1 MSDSKAA
8 NLGIYWR
15 TWAVLLVLT
24 TIMFFLDTLNMPRGL
39 FVGVMLVA
47 MMTKATL
54 IGGVFMHLAKESM
67 DLVVTIVV
75 CVLGFGLLLFGL
87 TVVDAGRIYDMLQGV
102 FVR

>member
-1 MSDSKAA
+1 MSETKAA

-24 TIMFFLDTLNMPRGL
+24 TIMFFLDTVNMPRGL
-39 FVGVMLVA
+39 FVGIMLVA

-54 IGGVFMHLAKESM
+54 IGGIFMHLAKESM

-87 TVVDAGRIYDMLQGV
+87 TVVDAGRIYQMLQGV

>member
-1 MSDSKAA
+1 MSETKAA

-24 TIMFFLDTLNMPRGL
+24 AIMFFLDTVDMPRGL

-54 IGGVFMHLAKESM
+54 IGGIFMHLAKESM

-87 TVVDAGRIYDMLQGV
+87 TVVDAGRIYQMLQGV

>member
-1 MSDSKAA
+1 MSETEAA

-24 TIMFFLDTLNMPRGL
+24 TIMFFLDTLDMPRGL
-39 FVGVMLVA
+39 FVGVMLAA

-54 IGGVFMHLAKESM
+54 IGGIFMHLAKESM
-67 DLVVTIVV
+67 DMVVTIVV

-87 TVVDAGRIYDMLQGV
+87 TVVDAARIYDMLQGI